1 VTPVIRRNLRLL
13 EIMAGSLCGIEKIS
27 WRKVGEIPRRPHEN
41 AIKRLNSLAL
51 PREARDSSICNELAP
66 GLGKMPG
73 IELQGVSVAA
83 PKLFGADRSVRPR
96 VQ

>member
-1 VTPVIRRNLRLL
+1 VLPPDSRQSQYLQDFLELQALL
-13 EIMAGSLCGIEKIS
+13 E
-27 WRKVGEIPRRPHEN
+27 P
-41 AIKRLNSLAL
+41 LAL